1 MHKETHG
8 FDAVRFLCRAFLFY
22 LMVFRWFLR
31 KNDPKMT
38 LFADGD
44 LSDFAVQ

>member
-8 FDAVRFLCRAFLFY
+8 FDAVRFCFCLESDL
-22 LMVFRWFLR
+22 
-31 KNDPKMT
+31 KMT
-38 LFADGD
+38 VFEDGD